1 MSSHCLWDKAQALT
15 WYVRLPWPGFF
26 LSIQFHSSKSCVLN
40 FMLQEI
46 KTFTSS
52 SGCYGSSCFAII
64 YLFFFWPHHA
74 ACWILVP
81 WPGIKPVPPALE
93 VRSLN
98 HWTQG
103 SPQEFMLWYRHSF
116 SSLRLRCST
125 FPISFWRKHSY
136 LSRLNWVSS
145 SGVLPWSASFGEVT
159 PPCALLLVC
168 LLFHGTWLNVL
179 KFSHFILVF
188 LIRPVYL
195 QGKSTFKVIFESPGF
210 GEYSEMCS
218 MTFTEINSNKC

>member
-1 MSSHCLWDKAQALT
+1 MAWLLPFHPVSFFKILRLKLYAPGNQNFYQFLWML
-15 WYVRLPWPGFF
+15 WE
-26 LSIQFHSSKSCVLN
+26 
-40 FMLQEI
+40 FML
-46 KTFTSS
+46 
-52 SGCYGSSCFAII
+52 CH
-64 YLFFFWPHHA
+64 YLFIFFWPHHA

-179 KFSHFILVF
+179 KFSHYILVF